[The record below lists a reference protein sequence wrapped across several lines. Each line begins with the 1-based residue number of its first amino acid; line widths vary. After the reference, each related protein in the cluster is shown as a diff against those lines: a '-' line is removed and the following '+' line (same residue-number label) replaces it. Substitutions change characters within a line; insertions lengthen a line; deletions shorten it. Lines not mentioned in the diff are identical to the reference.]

1 MTHVITALSTGPSVS
16 GFLVPTSVH
25 SMLTDSKT
33 SVVGYT
39 NGSIAQFDYAAERV
53 IQLTR
58 AIDVD
63 SVGRGGQVNKVRPC
77 GYSDVVETVP
87 VVWLQN

>member
-1 MTHVITALSTGPSVS
+1 
-16 GFLVPTSVH
+16 
-25 SMLTDSKT
+25 MLTDPKT

-39 NGSIAQFDYAAERV
+39 NGAIGQFDHAAERI

-63 SVGRGGQVNKVRPC
+63 IMGRGGQVNKVRSRYC
-77 GYSDVVETVP
+77 CFGFGCKD
-87 VVWLQN
+87 

>member
-1 MTHVITALSTGPSVS
+1 
-16 GFLVPTSVH
+16 
-25 SMLTDSKT
+25 MLTDPKT
-33 SVVGYT
+33 CVVGYT

-63 SVGRGGQVNKVRPC
+63 TKGRGAK
-77 GYSDVVETVP
+77 
-87 VVWLQN
+87 